1 MKAFIAIPAY
11 DAKLTASCAQSL
23 LKAGMV
29 CANQGIELQPCFIHG
44 GIFIDNARSLLVKKF
59 LKTDC
64 THLFFIDA
72 DIGFES
78 DAIAGM
84 VLANHPIGV
93 GVYPKRDDSRQFNTV
108 IHEPQQFKNGWI
120 RLDRAATGF
129 MCIRRDVL
137 EIMSQHA
144 PVCDLNQGGKTPM
157 VFHVRH
163 DEVFVGEDYA
173 FCDDYNALLQK
184 GVFSEPIWAYPDIN
198 FDHDGVL
205 GNLHKTLSSDSI
217 PP

>member
-1 MKAFIAIPAY
+1 MKVFIAIPSY

-23 LKAGMV
+23 LKAAAH
-29 CANQGIELQPCFIHG
+29 CAKQGIELVPCFIHG

-59 LKTDC
+59 LSTDC

-78 DAIAGM
+78 DALAGF
-84 VLANHPIGV
+84 VLANNPISA
-93 GVYPKRDDSRQFNTV
+93 GVYPKRDSKNLLFNAQV
-108 IHEPQQFKNGWI
+108 QEPQELKEGWL
-120 RLDRAATGF
+120 RLKRAATGF

-137 EIMSQHA
+137 EVMSERA
-144 PVCDLNQGGKTPM
+144 PVTDLNQGGLTPM

-163 DEVFVGEDYA
+163 DGKFIGEDYC
-173 FCDDYNALLQK
+173 FCDDYNELMELGLFDQ
-184 GVFSEPIWAYPDIN
+184 PIWAYTDIN

-205 GNLHKTLSSDSI
+205 GNLHQRLIEDE
-217 PP
+217 